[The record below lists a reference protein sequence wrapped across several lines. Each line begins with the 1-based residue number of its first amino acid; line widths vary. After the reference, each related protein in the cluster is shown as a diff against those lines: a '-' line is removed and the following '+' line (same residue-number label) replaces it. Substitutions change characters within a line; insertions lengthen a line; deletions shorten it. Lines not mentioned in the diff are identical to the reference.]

1 MVFYMLTDIILL
13 SSGIHGREMVEI
25 IRRTGSYRLI
35 GIIRNTETQEQIS
48 PDGIPILGG
57 GFSALS
63 HFSDTAL
70 IHDNEWSSEHFSNLN
85 NPTIPERLITL
96 IDPSAFIHPSAVI
109 GRGCVIYP
117 NCFIGAEA
125 VLGESCFL
133 LSGAVVNHNCVIG
146 KRVVMATGAHLA
158 GSVQVNDNAYIG
170 QDATI
175 RQHLSIGGGAL
186 IGMGAVVI
194 KSVQDNAVMGG
205 NPARL
210 IRMK

>member
-1 MVFYMLTDIILL
+1 MLTDVILL

-25 IRRTGSYRLI
+25 LRRTGSYRLI
-35 GIIRNTETQEQIS
+35 GIIRGAETQEQMS
-48 PDGIPILGG
+48 PDGVPILGG
-57 GFSALS
+57 PSVLS
-63 HFSDTAL
+63 RYSDPAL
-70 IHDNEWSSEHFSNLN
+70 IHDNEWPQVHLDNSDIS
-85 NPTIPERLITL
+85 ERLISL
-96 IDPSAFIHPSAVI
+96 IDPATFVHPSAVI

-133 LSGAVVNHNCVIG
+133 LSGAVVNHNCVVG

-158 GSVQVNDNAYIG
+158 GSVRVEDAVYIG
-170 QDATI
+170 QDATV
-175 RQHLSIGGGAL
+175 RQLLTIGKGAL

-194 KSVQDNAVMGG
+194 KSVPENAVMGG
-205 NPARL
+205 NPARI